1 MKPFTH
7 HRKHSVA
14 ALGEAK
20 LIASIRQWLGS
31 ANPPSPAGI
40 GDDCAVLPTASRLV
54 TVDPVVF
61 GRHFDHHVAP
71 REVGAK
77 LLKRNLS
84 DIAAMGGKPTVAVIG
99 LLLSADLKR
108 EWLEA
113 FYRGLAQSARHYG
126 VSVVGGDVAQ
136 CGGQR
141 TFSAHLTLLGNPA
154 GRRVLTR
161 GGASI
166 GDYLYVTGVL
176 GDSLATKHHYK
187 FEPRL
192 AAGAWLAGRKEVTA
206 MMDLSDGLAKDVHAL
221 EPKGG
226 EASLYAAAL
235 PVRRGV
241 KLKAAL
247 TDGEDYELL
256 LAVTPTVDL
265 WRFELSFFRAF
276 PHLPLTRIGR
286 LTRRGKPDP
295 GAIKLGHYHGYAHL
309 G

>member
-7 HRKHSVA
+7 HRKLSVA

-31 ANPPSPAGI
+31 VNPPAPAGI
-40 GDDCAVLPTASRLV
+40 GDDCAVLPTGSRLV

-71 REVGAK
+71 RDVGAK

-84 DIAAMGGKPTVAVIG
+84 DIAAMGGKPTAAVVG
-99 LLLSADLKR
+99 LLLSADVKQ
-108 EWLEA
+108 EWLEE
-113 FYRGLAQSARHYG
+113 FYRGLAAAARHYG
-126 VSVVGGDVAQ
+126 VAVVGGDVAQ
-136 CGGQR
+136 CGGKGI
-141 TFSAHLTLLGNPA
+141 FSAHLTLLGNPA
-154 GRRVLTR
+154 GTRILTR

-176 GDSLATKHHYK
+176 GDSLATGHHYK

-192 AAGAWLAGRKEVTA
+192 EAGAWLAGRKEVTA

-226 EASLYAAAL
+226 AASLFTAAL

-286 LTRRGKPDP
+286 MSPRGKPDP
-295 GAIKLGHYHGYAHL
+295 GAIKLKHYHGYAHL

>member
-1 MKPFTH
+1 
-7 HRKHSVA
+7 
-14 ALGEAK
+14 
-20 LIASIRQWLGS
+20 
-31 ANPPSPAGI
+31 
-40 GDDCAVLPTASRLV
+40 
-54 TVDPVVF
+54 
-61 GRHFDHHVAP
+61 
-71 REVGAK
+71 
-77 LLKRNLS
+77 
-84 DIAAMGGKPTVAVIG
+84 
-99 LLLSADLKR
+99 
-108 EWLEA
+108 
-113 FYRGLAQSARHYG
+113 
-126 VSVVGGDVAQ
+126 
-136 CGGQR
+136 
-141 TFSAHLTLLGNPA
+141 
-154 GRRVLTR
+154 
-161 GGASI
+161 
-166 GDYLYVTGVL
+166 
-176 GDSLATKHHYK
+176 
-187 FEPRL
+187 
-192 AAGAWLAGRKEVTA
+192 